1 MAEKI
6 TQLGSL
12 MTIINVFVS
21 RSQFRVQLTN
31 AGINVSKLVAKRV
44 GRICFKQREGGR
56 GRESESVRETGKKI
70 ELFREENEMG
80 RGRRGWK

>member
-31 AGINVSKLVAKRV
+31 AAINVSKLVAKRV
-44 GRICFKQREGGR
+44 GRICFKQREGE
-56 GRESESVRETGKKI
+56 RERESVRE
-70 ELFREENEMG
+70 RERERE
-80 RGRRGWK
+80 RE